1 MTSYISWFSLREAVE
16 SDCNI
21 WKRRRK
27 IVAAGSDYLF
37 RSGAYYQLEHKL
49 HVKEM
54 HGMAD
59 NGFKSS
65 NTSKNQSKKKV
76 PYQNKHKT
84 PEDAR
89 IDGPNRP
96 AE

>member
-1 MTSYISWFSLREAVE
+1 
-16 SDCNI
+16 
-21 WKRRRK
+21 
-27 IVAAGSDYLF
+27 
-37 RSGAYYQLEHKL
+37 
-49 HVKEM
+49 
-54 HGMAD
+54 MAD
-59 NGFKSS
+59 NNLKSS
-65 NTSKNQSKKKV
+65 GSAKDQSKKKA